1 LIVNKKYNRIPSLI
15 DLLCMKFFYFFLI
28 LVSFVGS
35 SNAQDLKAALSSA
48 YDNNPDLKASREK
61 LKATDE
67 QIMQS
72 LSRWLPTVAASK
84 QKRFLKQ
91 GSSNGNGSAEVEGV
105 SGDLSITQNLFRG
118 GSDIATIKMAKS
130 VIAQERAA
138 LLNKE
143 QEVLVSAVDIYMKTL
158 QAEEE
163 YKIAEEQLQDSKLL
177 VRFAQKRFAAGEST
191 KTDVAQAK
199 SSLAEAH
206 SALISTSSNLEI
218 IRSRFFEVTGVKAHK
233 LIDPNLKIQLPQTLD
248 QSLEYA
254 MINNPEII
262 MARQRAI
269 QLDHNIDK
277 VRGEKLLPS
286 IDLKHVIQDNRRDG
300 QIGISGLRSG
310 ALNRVTVLSLSVP
323 IFDGGASWS
332 QYRQAKRTSQQS
344 KYDMT
349 NVQNKL
355 ITSVTS
361 AWREYEAKKYIL
373 ESKKEEVSSSRIAYK
388 GMKKEERAG
397 LRSIGDVIIARS
409 NYFNSYR
416 RMLNA
421 KSDYE
426 TSRYVIAAKVGGC
439 TAEHLKLDVKLYDP
453 FKNYNIIK
461 LQPIGSYNPK

>member
-1 LIVNKKYNRIPSLI
+1 
-15 DLLCMKFFYFFLI
+15 MKFFYFFI
-28 LVSFVGS
+28 IFTTFISA
-35 SNAQDLKAALSSA
+35 SNAQDIKTALSSA

-72 LSRWLPTVAASK
+72 LSRWLPTVSASK

-91 GSSNGNGSAEVEGV
+91 GESATSPSAEIEGI
-105 SGDLSITQNLFRG
+105 SSDLSITQNLFRG
-118 GSDIATIKMAKS
+118 GADIATIKMAKS
-130 VIAQERAA
+130 IIEQERAM
-138 LLNKE
+138 LLHKE
-143 QEVLVSAVDIYMKTL
+143 QEVLVSVVDIYMKTL

-163 YKIAEEQLQDSKLL
+163 HKIAEDQLKDSKML
-177 VRFAQKRFAAGEST
+177 VKFAERRFAAGEST

-206 SALISTSSNLEI
+206 SALISASSNLEI
-218 IRSRFFEVTGVKAHK
+218 ARARFFELTGLRASK
-233 LIDPNLKIQLPQTLD
+233 LTDPNLKFSLPHTLD
-248 QSLEYA
+248 QAIELSL
-254 MINNPEII
+254 INNPEMIA
-262 MARQRAI
+262 ARQKSI
-269 QLDHNIDK
+269 QSAQNIDK

-286 IDLKHVIQDNRRDG
+286 IDLKHAIQDNRRDG
-300 QIGISGLRSG
+300 QIGSGGLRSG
-310 ALNRVTVLSLSVP
+310 ALNRVTVLSMTVP

-349 NVQNKL
+349 NIHNKI

-361 AWREYEAKKYIL
+361 AWREHESKKYIL
-373 ESKKEEVSSSRIAYK
+373 ESKKEEVSSSYTAYD

-397 LRSIGDVIIARS
+397 LRSIGDVITARA

-453 FKNYNIIK
+453 LKNYNIIK